1 MDPGCLGTAL
11 LTLLC
16 HLCAYSWW
24 TRADGAGTQ
33 VAARVRSVIA
43 GCECRLHE
51 CVMHPWLRA
60 GARARPGAAAMWRA
74 LLLSAA
80 LGAAAAQDGTS
91 PTLERVAN
99 NAQLASALERDVPHI
114 VITEHL
120 DLSNRQRD
128 ETAADKQLFRTS
140 DKLRSITV
148 RMPSSPPRRRVPGQP
163 ARPRP

>member
-1 MDPGCLGTAL
+1 
-11 LTLLC
+11 
-16 HLCAYSWW
+16 
-24 TRADGAGTQ
+24 
-33 VAARVRSVIA
+33 
-43 GCECRLHE
+43 
-51 CVMHPWLRA
+51 
-60 GARARPGAAAMWRA
+60 MWRA